1 MVNSE
6 LDLEHIAQHV
16 VAIATR
22 LIGAERGSLFL
33 LDPSKAT
40 LSSLVAQGLK
50 AGALTLGVGDGIV
63 GAVAATG
70 RSILLDHPYEDPR
83 FDPQVDHATGF
94 TTRSLLTV
102 PVKDRDGVLVA
113 VLQLL
118 NKKRGVFGRDDVK
131 FLAELGASF
140 ALALTTATLH
150 REIVARERMSKE
162 LQLAADIQRTLQPGD
177 LSAVPGLALEVV
189 FRPCLEVGGDYFDC
203 IPRDDGSWWLVV
215 ADVSGKGVSS
225 ALVASNL
232 QAYFWSRRNDPR
244 DVTVVVG
251 DGNDLLHRL
260 AHGRKYATLLL
271 AQWTPS
277 TKEFALVNA
286 GHPPAMLLREG
297 SVERMDAT
305 GAPIGLIPRL
315 PYGVK
320 RYTLSTGDGFLFYT
334 DGVSE
339 AGEGTPSGEFGLDRV
354 EAVMQDLAPDA
365 APLQD
370 LIEEV
375 ERHLRGAPLTDDV
388 TLLFARVET

>member
-6 LDLEHIAQHV
+6 LDLDHIAQHV
-16 VAIATR
+16 VSIATR

-50 AGALTLGVGDGIV
+50 AGALTLKVGDGIV

-177 LSAVPGLALEVV
+177 LSAVAGLELGVV

-232 QAYFWSRRNDPR
+232 QAYLWSRRNDPR

-277 TKEFALVNA
+277 TREFALVNA

-305 GAPIGLIPRL
+305 GAPIGLIPGL

-339 AGEGTPSGEFGLDRV
+339 AGEGTASGEFGLDRV
-354 EAVMQDLAPDA
+354 EAVMKDLAPEA
-365 APLQD
+365 TPLQD
-370 LIEEV
+370 LSNDV
-375 ERHLRGAPLTDDV
+375 ERHLNGAPLTDDV
-388 TLLFARVET
+388 TLMFGRLKP